1 MAAYTAVYCLLFP
14 LYLGACWLVLRRR
27 ADLSLRPALVG
38 IAGVAI
44 LARGLLVFAAP
55 TLSDD
60 MYRYIWD
67 GRVQAAG
74 LSPYAYPPGA
84 PEVAGLHPPADPIWP
99 HINRK
104 GAVTIYPPGAELF
117 YAAVYGAH
125 PDSVFV
131 TKAVLVGV
139 DLANCLVLLLLLQRL
154 GLSPLRTLIYAWAPL
169 PIIEFGGS
177 GHIETL
183 GILLTLLGLLVGVVA
198 VQGAAAGG
206 RRAGPAL
213 LAGAALAGAV
223 LVKLIPLLLLAA
235 WARRFGLKVLAWCV
249 GLVGAITLGY
259 LVAYGG
265 HVSPFLVTYLRD
277 ESGNAPLYYALR
289 YGIAPLIGLSDG
301 LIRLALFVGLAG
313 TALAVALWRER
324 DRYHFIG
331 KSFILVAAYLLFT
344 PNAQQ
349 WYGTWLLAFVP
360 LFLGAGG
367 LTLTGGATASG
378 WMSRAGHRLSLVAL
392 GYTGLIFL
400 TYSLALF
407 ATP

>member
-1 MAAYTAVYCLLFP
+1 MLFP
-14 LYLGACWLVLRRR
+14 LYLGACWLVLRRG
-27 ADLSLRPALVG
+27 ADLPTWATLVG

-84 PEVAGLHPPADPIWP
+84 PEVAGLHPATDPIWP

-104 GAVTIYPPGAELF
+104 EAVTIYPPGAELF
-117 YAAVYGAH
+117 YAAMYQAH
-125 PDSVFV
+125 PDSVFA
-131 TKAVLVGV
+131 TKAALVAV

-169 PIIEFGGS
+169 PTIEFGGS

-183 GILLTLLGLLVGVVA
+183 EILLTLLALLAGVIA
-198 VQGAAAGG
+198 VQGATGG
-206 RRAGPAL
+206 VRRAGPLL
-213 LAGAALAGAV
+213 LAGAPLAGAV
-223 LVKLIPLLLLAA
+223 LVKLIPLLLLAG
-235 WARRFGLKVLAWCV
+235 WARRFGLKMLAWCV
-249 GLVGAITLGY
+249 GLVGVITLGY

-265 HVSPFLVTYLRD
+265 HISPFLVTYLRD

-289 YGIAPLIGLSDG
+289 YGIAPLIGLPDG
-301 LIRLALFVGLAG
+301 LIRLALFGGLAG
-313 TALAVALWRER
+313 TALAVALWREH
-324 DRYHFIG
+324 DRYDFIG

-349 WYGTWLLAFVP
+349 WYGTWLLVFVP
-360 LFLGAGG
+360 LFLGPGG
-367 LTLTGGATASG
+367 LALTGGTAASG
-378 WMSRAGHRLSLVAL
+378 WAQRAGHRLALVAL
-392 GYTGLIFL
+392 GYTGLTFL